1 MSTPKVAY
9 SELVR
14 KSDVLNLLSE
24 NTDLQNS
31 VNLLHPICDDEVYV
45 SLKLLKSLFEETDAD
60 VLEDNGPYYGSRFG
74 YSYDQIAEILEKVS
88 VSSIKVEPKVVPEI
102 NPNSAEITGCNT
114 LRYCYLKGRA
124 CTLATSTGACSV
136 TGCTMSISGEIR

>member
-1 MSTPKVAY
+1 MSMLKVAY

-24 NTDLQNS
+24 NKDLQNS
-31 VNLLHPICDDEVYV
+31 VNLLHSICDDGVYV

-74 YSYDQIAEILEKVS
+74 YSYDQVAEILEKVS
-88 VSSIKVEPKVVPEI
+88 VSSIEVEPKLVPEI
-102 NPNSAEITGCNT
+102 NTGSIGTTGCNT

-124 CTLATSTGACSV
+124 CALATSTGACSFNNL
-136 TGCTMSISGEIR
+136 